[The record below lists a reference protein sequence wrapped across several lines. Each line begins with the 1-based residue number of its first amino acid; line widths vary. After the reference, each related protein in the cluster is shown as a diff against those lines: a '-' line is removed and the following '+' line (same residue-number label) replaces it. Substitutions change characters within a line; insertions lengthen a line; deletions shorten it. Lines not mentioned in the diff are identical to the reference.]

1 LQKLPRQLFR
11 RNPQLGGLPCKLAL
25 KLRRGHAELTGK
37 LLGGQARLRLLGKV
51 LRYKLLC

>member
-1 LQKLPRQLFR
+1 MQKLPRQLFR